1 MEGKFDENKPPVY
14 EHIRPFRFVKPY
26 EHQFRTYC
34 KKRWIKRK
42 LIDILTEEFKAYNKS
57 YYLRTIE
64 NGKLTIN
71 DKLTKSDYIMRD
83 NDLLVHKTLRVELPI
98 LDLDVKIINEDEDFL
113 CVNKPPGVT
122 IHTGGGYNYNTLLAL
137 MFFEYKKSNLFVL
150 HRLDKCTSGVILFAK
165 NK

>member
-57 YYLRTIE
+57 Y
-64 NGKLTIN
+64 
-71 DKLTKSDYIMRD
+71 